1 MMSHLKQ
8 RGKSSWKPC
17 SLNPGATDT
26 KLRGETGCC
35 WTILVAAGH
44 IPCLDASHSSGKNGS
59 KPCCFE
65 NNSLQCY
72 YLQPRT
78 KRLFSLKKN
87 NIKKK
92 HSQAIFFSACSPTNT
107 STCSPFFSSFKQVY
121 ICGGFNGN
129 ECLST
134 AEVYD
139 ATTDQWT
146 FISPMRSRRSGVGV
160 IAYGKQVYAVR

>member
-1 MMSHLKQ
+1 METLLIKSWSYRYKAKRRNWLLLDNTCGRRSHTM
-8 RGKSSWKPC
+8 
-17 SLNPGATDT
+17 PGCFTQ
-26 KLRGETGCC
+26 LRKKRIKT
-35 WTILVAAGH
+35 L
-44 IPCLDASHSSGKNGS
+44 LLRK
-59 KPCCFE
+59 
-65 NNSLQCY
+65 NSLQCY